1 MKLVTLLTRLAALGF
16 ATFLA
21 AVALDAAAVAIFT
34 LAAGA
39 FLLLI
44 AAHDYTPRERIVAR
58 RLAPVLS
65 FPPMPARGSDTERLA
80 A

>member
-16 ATFLA
+16 GTFLA
-21 AVALDAAAVAIFT
+21 AVAFNAAALAVFT
-34 LAAGA
+34 LAAGT
-39 FLLLI
+39 FLALI
-44 AAHDYTPRERIVAR
+44 AAHDYSPRERIVAR

-65 FPPMPARGSDTERLA
+65 FPPMPTRANETERLA